1 MKYENFEDREPF
13 IIPAEIYD
21 KMCYAL
27 DVEDIYLI
35 AIA

>member
-13 IIPAEIYD
+13 IIPAEIYL
-21 KMCYAL
+21 KMSDAL
-27 DVEDIYLI
+27 DFEDIYLI